1 MQALARST
9 YGDSDAVPEIHIE
22 GHLSASF
29 PYILNHLEYI
39 VGELLRNSVHAVV
52 EKHVKSGKKGKAPPI
67 EVTICESQQHII
79 IRISDQGGGVPRD
92 ILPHLWS
99 FTKGP
104 RSQKF
109 LENLAQVPTMAATM
123 QELHIDDE
131 LGRADLRTP
140 SYDSPLSPP
149 HPSSLSS
156 LTKRPPNLQL
166 GMGLPLSRVYAEYW
180 AGSLELHSLEGYGV
194 DTFLQISR
202 LGNKNEQLATRA
214 SMDAI

>member
-1 MQALARST
+1 M
-9 YGDSDAVPEIHIE
+9 
-22 GHLSASF
+22 
-29 PYILNHLEYI
+29 
-39 VGELLRNSVHAVV
+39 HAVV
-52 EKHVKSGKKGKAPPI
+52 QHHQSKGGQGQPPPI
-67 EVTICESQQHII
+67 EVTICESSHHII
-79 IRISDQGGGVPRD
+79 IRISDQGGGVPRE
-92 ILPHLWS
+92 IMPHLWS
-99 FTKGP
+99 FIKGP
-104 RSQKF
+104 QSQKV
-109 LENLAQVPTMAATM
+109 LENLARVPTMAATM

-166 GMGLPLSRVYAEYW
+166 GLGLPLSRVYAEYW
-180 AGSLELHSLEGYGV
+180 AGNLELHNLEGYGV

-214 SMDAI
+214 SMDAV

>member
-1 MQALARST
+1 MHALARST
-9 YGDSDAVPEIHIE
+9 YGPSAPVPEIRIE

-29 PYILNHLEYI
+29 PYILNHFEYI

-52 EKHVKSGKKGKAPPI
+52 ERHLREGGDGLPPPI
-67 EVTICESQQHII
+67 EVTICESSQHII

-99 FTKGP
+99 FIKGP
-104 RSQKF
+104 QSPKL
-109 LENLAQVPTMAATM
+109 LENLAKVPTMAATM

-214 SMDAI
+214 SMDAV